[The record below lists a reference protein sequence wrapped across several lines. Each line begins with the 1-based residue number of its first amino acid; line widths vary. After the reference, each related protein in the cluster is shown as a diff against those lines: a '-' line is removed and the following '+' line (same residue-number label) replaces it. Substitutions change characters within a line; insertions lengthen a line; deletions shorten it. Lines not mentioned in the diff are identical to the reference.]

1 MKMMLIFIKLFHE
14 FPYVVA
20 FTILQL
26 DISIAVKTFRQKIT
40 QKIPAAQ
47 LKIGRIKLEAFIV
60 KLAYAHWIQENDL
73 MQNENWF
80 GLMLGMTLSTLI
92 FFILSFLYYD
102 PDKFWLHWWWL
113 KCYKILEAFC
123 YSRLEN
129 MAEFQNMTK
138 KMSCKSLWRK
148 FNSV

>member
-73 MQNENWF
+73 MQNENSF
-80 GLMLGMTLSTLI
+80 GLMLSMTLSTLI

-113 KCYKILEAFC
+113 KCYKYSKLI
-123 YSRLEN
+123 SRLD
-129 MAEFQNMTK
+129 T
-138 KMSCKSLWRK
+138 SWW
-148 FNSV
+148 